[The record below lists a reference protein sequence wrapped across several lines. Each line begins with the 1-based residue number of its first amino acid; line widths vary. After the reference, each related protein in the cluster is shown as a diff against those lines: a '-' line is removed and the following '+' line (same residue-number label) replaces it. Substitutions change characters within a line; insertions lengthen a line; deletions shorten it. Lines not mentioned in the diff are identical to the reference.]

1 MSTLSCP
8 HCDRIDCLA
17 VVKIFL
23 DVGLD
28 WLAVSVG
35 SECRWIIWS
44 PLRRALAVS
53 TGA

>member
-8 HCDRIDCLA
+8 HCDRIDWLT

-35 SECRWIIWS
+35 SGGR
-44 PLRRALAVS
+44 
-53 TGA
+53 